1 MKKYI
6 KMKNNLHDV
15 EYYYNIV
22 RINLKRLRKKYG
34 YTQQDIADLIGGTRQ
49 YICDIENTKRCKHVT
64 IDYLGFIA
72 DALEEDI
79 REFFKK

>member
-1 MKKYI
+1 MRKCIEEKTNL
-6 KMKNNLHDV
+6 NNV

-22 RINLKRLRKKYG
+22 RKNLKRLRKKYG

-64 IDYLGFIA
+64 IDYLGLIA